1 MNSYE
6 KAVSAARAWRAT
18 YAAGHA
24 AYLDCDSRLEFDR
37 LDAVMTAAILT
48 FLKECPDLESAARS
62 LVGRTQS

>member
-1 MNSYE
+1 MDSYE
-6 KAVSAARAWRAT
+6 KALAAAKAWRAT

-24 AYLDCDSRLEFDR
+24 AYLDCDSSLEIER

-62 LVGRTQS
+62 LAGRTQS